1 MPAGV
6 HIVLPSGLSRTLF
19 AGRPLGDH
27 LSAVASE
34 AGLKTVRRPGPL
46 VTVDGLFAAVSAD
59 SLRGLADTLSSRG
72 GILRTSDGRVVA
84 TARREADPAADP
96 RKLLANPDGAHL
108 VVPDDE
114 AVRVEDA
121 WALALTEKAVVQR
134 WLRALAR
141 KGVRLVDPARI
152 HMEYSV
158 VVHPGATLWP
168 DVVLRGDT
176 VIHRG
181 AEVRSGCWI
190 DDTEVG
196 ERSLVKPNSVCEGA
210 FIGPDC
216 AIGPMAHLRRGTEL
230 LDDVKVGNFVEV
242 KNAVLRSGVRASHLS
257 YLGDADIGEA
267 TNVGAGT
274 ITCNYDGFGKHRTQ
288 IGEGAF
294 IGSNTALVA
303 PITVGDGAI
312 VGAGSTVTRNVPADA
327 LYLGRAND
335 RIYDGKAP
343 SIRSRARA
351 KAERAKDEG

>member
-1 MPAGV
+1 
-6 HIVLPSGLSRTLF
+6 
-19 AGRPLGDH
+19 
-27 LSAVASE
+27 
-34 AGLKTVRRPGPL
+34 
-46 VTVDGLFAAVSAD
+46 
-59 SLRGLADTLSSRG
+59 
-72 GILRTSDGRVVA
+72 
-84 TARREADPAADP
+84 
-96 RKLLANPDGAHL
+96 
-108 VVPDDE
+108 
-114 AVRVEDA
+114 
-121 WALALTEKAVVQR
+121 
-134 WLRALAR
+134 
-141 KGVRLVDPARI
+141 
-152 HMEYSV
+152 
-158 VVHPGATLWP
+158 
-168 DVVLRGDT
+168 
-176 VIHRG
+176 
-181 AEVRSGCWI
+181 
-190 DDTEVG
+190 
-196 ERSLVKPNSVCEGA
+196 
-210 FIGPDC
+210 
-216 AIGPMAHLRRGTEL
+216 MAHLRRGTEL